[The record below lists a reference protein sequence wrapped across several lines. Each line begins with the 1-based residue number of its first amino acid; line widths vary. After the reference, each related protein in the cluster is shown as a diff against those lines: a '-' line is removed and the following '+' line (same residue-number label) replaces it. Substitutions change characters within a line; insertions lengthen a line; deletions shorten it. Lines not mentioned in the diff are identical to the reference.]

1 MFSWQRWRQSNLP
14 WPFLDDTHPSFCVLG
29 VKVITSSLE
38 LNPFSMEEIPHS
50 FQLCSATT
58 SILWVPGTLCVWILT
73 AVTPSSMTQLLKT
86 CMWYETLEVL
96 LSTCMPGCWQCWHLG
111 TVLHSPSWSLSPMSV
126 QTFLLVCIC
135 LCAWVCMW
143 AHVCVPVCACVLAR
157 ICVCL
162 CAVHHQS
169 LLPTL
174 LPPSNPFPSIFN

>member
-1 MFSWQRWRQSNLP
+1 MFSWQRWKQSNLP

-50 FQLCSATT
+50 FQLCSAT

-86 CMWYETLEVL
+86 CMWYQTLEVL

-135 LCAWVCMW
+135 VCAWVCMW

-157 ICVCL
+157 IYVCL